1 MNVTLIPA
9 VFLMYGLLAQ
19 QDILPVDY
27 LASSWEKQQQP
38 NQTTKQTPHSGASN
52 IFH

>member
-1 MNVTLIPA
+1 MNVTLNSA
-9 VFLMYGLLAQ
+9 VFLTYGLLAQ

-27 LASSWEKQQQP
+27 LASRWENQQQP
-38 NQTTKQTPHSGASN
+38 NETTKQTPHTGASN

>member
-1 MNVTLIPA
+1 MNVTLISA
-9 VFLMYGLLAQ
+9 VFLTYGLLAQ

-27 LASSWEKQQQP
+27 LASNWEKQQP
-38 NQTTKQTPHSGASN
+38 NQTTKQNPHTGASN